1 MPLFQSSSY
10 VEICDFSNMLGV
22 GILILKNSVQ
32 LTFQG
37 ESDSP
42 DGAVAGSLQVS
53 LDFTNIA
60 KFHGVVKLK
69 GSVLFTSA
77 TY

>member
-1 MPLFQSSSY
+1 MF
-10 VEICDFSNMLGV
+10 GWV

-32 LTFQG
+32 LNFQG

-53 LDFTNIA
+53 FDFTNIA
-60 KFHGVVKLK
+60 KFHGVV
-69 GSVLFTSA
+69 
-77 TY
+77 